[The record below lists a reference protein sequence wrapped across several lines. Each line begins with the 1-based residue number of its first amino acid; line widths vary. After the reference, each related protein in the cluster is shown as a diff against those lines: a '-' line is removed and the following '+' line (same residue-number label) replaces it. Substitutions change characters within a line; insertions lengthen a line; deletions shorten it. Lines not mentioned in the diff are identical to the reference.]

1 MLTIILLIFYFPFSF
16 NLSFLTTVHTNLTYS
31 SIIGMIDLFSLP
43 FYFQK
48 NSIILSNYFIVNII
62 DDCNA
67 FLPFLLFVAAIV
79 VIKGKIN
86 IKLYWLLF
94 SWFTIMLFNIIRIF
108 IILLITNENKN
119 LFFITHDIVTY
130 FFMPLFI
137 LILYWYFLKKIN
149 TA

>member
-1 MLTIILLIFYFPFSF
+1 
-16 NLSFLTTVHTNLTYS
+16 
-31 SIIGMIDLFSLP
+31 MIDLFSLP

-108 IILLITNENKN
+108 IILLITDENKN